1 MKQSG
6 NGVHLSALLTHMK
19 SDTPGFLK
27 LDIYIQYDKDFN
39 VTGLSMKGI
48 VCWRCGLVW
57 SNTCP
62 DWIM

>member
-6 NGVHLSALLTHMK
+6 NVVHLSALLTHMK

-39 VTGLSMKGI
+39 VTGLLMKGNSLLAL
-48 VCWRCGLVW
+48 W
-57 SNTCP
+57 TCLE
-62 DWIM
+62 

>member
-27 LDIYIQYDKDFN
+27 LDIYIQFDKDFN
-39 VTGLSMKGI
+39 VTGLLMKGNSLLAL
-48 VCWRCGLVW
+48 W
-57 SNTCP
+57 TCLE
-62 DWIM
+62 